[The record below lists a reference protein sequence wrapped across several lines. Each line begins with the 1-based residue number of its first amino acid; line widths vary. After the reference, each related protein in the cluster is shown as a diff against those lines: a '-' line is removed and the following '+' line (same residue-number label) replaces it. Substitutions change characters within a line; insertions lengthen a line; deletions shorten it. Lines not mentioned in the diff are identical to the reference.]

1 LAKLST
7 PLAAVLVPLVIAGV
21 GHWYTTAI
29 ERDTS
34 ARAWTELVLDILR
47 DPNSSGELRSWAIDV
62 VEAQGVL
69 PFPEGLKKALKK
81 GDTVLPQPSA
91 VQAPILDRV
100 STAAN
105 VAKMDKLQTRRISAL
120 LNQNLTEALA
130 AYDEA
135 YALWPIF
142 RNVDE
147 IRTGTLGCF
156 RGTKWAGLA
165 CALWQDKSHGPA
177 GRSG

>member
-1 LAKLST
+1 
-7 PLAAVLVPLVIAGV
+7 
-21 GHWYTTAI
+21 
-29 ERDTS
+29 
-34 ARAWTELVLDILR
+34 
-47 DPNSSGELRSWAIDV
+47 
-62 VEAQGVL
+62 
-69 PFPEGLKKALKK
+69 
-81 GDTVLPQPSA
+81 

-147 IRTGTLGCF
+147 IRMELWAVSEGPNGPDWPALYGKISPMDL
-156 RGTKWAGLA
+156 RGVPDDLRTKLKAA
-165 CALWQDKSHGPA
+165 A
-177 GRSG
+177 SGG